1 MAQHGDHAAGQALPG
16 GHASR
21 LHDHHAVR
29 EARRAPPT
37 RPPARA
43 TRPPACARHPPA
55 RLRAPP
61 TRPPARATRPPARA
75 MHTRCTRHARATM
88 RLRRAHAL
96 RVPCR
101 RAHRASAAQH
111 ARRGGGMLPAEPRP
125 PRRPPRAAAPG
136 RAPRA
141 ASWGGGHRQ
150 IAGRG
155 GSMAGRRWPLLERRA
170 WPGIEG
176 SPSPP
181 NHHLW
186 PCLWRARDA
195 HHGSARVLL
204 ALGK

>member
-29 EARRAPPT
+29 EARRAPPARPPARAT

-43 TRPPACARHPPA
+43 TRPPA
-55 RLRAPP
+55 
-61 TRPPARATRPPARA
+61 RATHPPARA

-125 PRRPPRAAAPG
+125 PRCPPRAAAPG

-150 IAGRG
+150 VAGRG

-176 SPSPP
+176 SPSAPP
-181 NHHLW
+181 TTTSG
-186 PCLWRARDA
+186 RASRVRDA
-195 HHGSARVLL
+195 HRGSARVLL

>member
-1 MAQHGDHAAGQALPG
+1 MGLANPNPNRNPNSNPHQMAQHGDHAAGQALPG

-37 RPPARA
+37 R
-43 TRPPACARHPPA
+43 
-55 RLRAPP
+55 
-61 TRPPARATRPPARA
+61 ARA

-88 RLRRAHAL
+88 CLRRAHAM

-111 ARRGGGMLPAEPRP
+111 ARRRGGMLPAEPRP
-125 PRRPPRAAAPG
+125 PRCPPRAAAPG

-155 GSMAGRRWPLLERRA
+155 GSMSCSMAERRWPLDGLCWRGASGRA
-170 WPGIEG
+170 
-176 SPSPP
+176 SKAAPP
-181 NHHLW
+181 PPTTTSGHDSGV
-186 PCLWRARDA
+186 RDA
-195 HHGSARVLL
+195 HHGSARLL
-204 ALGK
+204 I